1 MPHTGPGKYVN
12 DEIERYG
19 SDVLHSELMQQAFRQ
34 KHHLRST
41 VGEHTLRVA
50 RTSIKIGRTLQKLHV
65 RVDIPAVVIGSLC
78 HDLGIV
84 GRDEKY
90 SSDKECYKKHSADSV
105 TIARDLLDDL
115 PEKAEDIIQS
125 HMWPMY
131 QSKTPASI
139 EGFIVS
145 AADKYSSVV
154 DLIKGSSI
162 KHANQKDQ
170 KE

>member
-115 PEKAEDIIQS
+115 PEKCILKAS
-125 HMWPMY
+125 HA
-131 QSKTPASI
+131 SGFNLIVDDKTRLDPTEISN
-139 EGFIVS
+139 
-145 AADKYSSVV
+145 
-154 DLIKGSSI
+154 LL
-162 KHANQKDQ
+162 DQ
-170 KE
+170 ILHIHLS